1 MNLSK
6 LFIILVSSLL
16 LFGCGSGPGIDV
28 SEVESLTF
36 YTTQRDFETPSSL
49 QSFKCFLEWSRD
61 TDRMASLCRDT
72 TVTSRASIETFIGC
86 INDLRPSRFPYD
98 LRTAVAINMK
108 DGSTKYVGFG
118 YKFGTCYEGRSMKD
132 DKRLFKYLEDSI
144 YSVHPKEYWMGE
156 WEKKLN
162 AGYYDYVDD
171 ELTGIK
177 AFTMI
182 KAETAPVYRGEF
194 GSFSKEID
202 KVLES
207 SGVYSD
213 TISHHIRVQFIIDKK
228 GNLLGA
234 RIEGKDRD
242 ELDPVEQKILKTV
255 DKMQQWKPGTF
266 NGKPV
271 DVFLEKHVSY

>member
-6 LFIILVSSLL
+6 LLLILVSPLL
-16 LFGCGSGPGIDV
+16 LFGCKSGPGIDV
-28 SEVESLTF
+28 NEVESLTF
-36 YTTQRDFETPSSL
+36 YTTQRNFETPNSL
-49 QSFKCFLEWSRD
+49 QSFEDFLEWSRD
-61 TDRMASLCRDT
+61 TNRMSCLCRDT

-86 INDLRPSRFPYD
+86 VNYLRPSRFPYD

-118 YKFGTCYEGRSMKD
+118 YKFGTSYEGRSMKD
-132 DKRLFKYLEDSI
+132 DDRLFKYLEDSI
-144 YSVHPKEYWMGE
+144 YSAHPKEYWMGE

-162 AGYYDYVDD
+162 AGDYDYVDD
-171 ELTGIK
+171 ELTGVK

-182 KAETAPVYRGEF
+182 KAETAPVYRGAF
-194 GSFSKEID
+194 GSFSREID

-207 SGVYSD
+207 SGVYGD
-213 TISHHIRVQFIIDKK
+213 TLSHHIRIQFIIDKK

-234 RIEGKDRD
+234 RIEGKSRD
-242 ELDPVEQKILKTV
+242 ELNSIERKIIKTV
-255 DKMQQWKPGTF
+255 DKMQQWEPGTF
-266 NGKPV
+266 NGEPV

>member
-6 LFIILVSSLL
+6 LFLILVSSLL

-118 YKFGTCYEGRSMKD
+118 YIFGTCYEGRSMKD